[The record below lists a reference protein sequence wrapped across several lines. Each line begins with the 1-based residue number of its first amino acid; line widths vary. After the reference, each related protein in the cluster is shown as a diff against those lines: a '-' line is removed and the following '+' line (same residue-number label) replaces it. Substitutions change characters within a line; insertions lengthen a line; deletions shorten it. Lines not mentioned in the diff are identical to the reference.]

1 MTVMDENSLPPEG
14 HQFAALMQRVR
25 QGSEE
30 AVRELLDNYGP
41 YVVRAIRRKLCRSMR
56 SKVDSVDFTQAVWA
70 SFFANR
76 SQIERLDK
84 PEALIAFLVQVAKNK
99 VIDEFR
105 RLFHTQKHDL
115 NRERSLQGS
124 GAFEAERVA
133 ARTPT
138 PSQIAVTNEL
148 RDKLMAGQP
157 PHYQQIL
164 RYRQLGMT
172 QEEIARCMKLNVRTI
187 QRVMQR
193 LFPGD
198 NP

>member
-1 MTVMDENSLPPEG
+1 MHDNVSQPEG
-14 HQFAALMQRVR
+14 HEFATLMEQVR
-25 QGSEE
+25 QGSED
-30 AVRELLDNYGP
+30 AVRELLDQYGP
-41 YVVRAIRRKLCRSMR
+41 YVVQAIRRKLSRPMR
-56 SKVDSVDFTQAVWA
+56 AKVDSMDFTQAVWA

-76 SQIERLDK
+76 SQIERLDR

-115 NRERSLQGS
+115 NRERSMDGS
-124 GAFEAERVA
+124 AALEAGRLA

-138 PSQIAVTNEL
+138 PSQIAVSNEL
-148 RDKLMAGQP
+148 RENLLAGQP
-157 PHYQQIL
+157 PHYRQIL
-164 RYRQLGMT
+164 QYRQLGMT
-172 QEEIARCMKLNVRTI
+172 QEEIASRMKLNVRTI

>member
-1 MTVMDENSLPPEG
+1 MAG
-14 HQFAALMQRVR
+14 VR
-25 QGSEE
+25 EGSEQ
-30 AVRELLDNYGP
+30 AIRELLDEYGP
-41 YVVRAIRRKLCRSMR
+41 HVVRAIRRKLNRPMR
-56 SKVDSVDFTQAVWA
+56 AKVDSVDFTQAVWA

-99 VIDEFR
+99 VVDEFR
-105 RLFHTQKHDL
+105 RLFHTQKNDL

-124 GAFEAERVA
+124 AEFEAGRVA

-148 RDKLMAGQP
+148 RDQLFAGQP
-157 PHYQQIL
+157 PHYREIL
-164 RYRQLGMT
+164 QYRQLGMT
-172 QEEIARCMKLNVRTI
+172 QEEIAQRMKLNVRTI

-193 LFPGD
+193 LFPGEK
-198 NP
+198 P

>member
-1 MTVMDENSLPPEG
+1 MD
-14 HQFAALMQRVR
+14 RVR
-25 QGSEE
+25 QGSDE
-30 AVRELLDNYGP
+30 AVRELLDLYGP
-41 YVVRAIRRKLCRSMR
+41 YVVQAIRRKLNRPMR
-56 SKVDSVDFTQAVWA
+56 AKVDSMDFTQAVWA

-76 SQIERLDK
+76 SQIERLDR

-105 RLFHTQKHDL
+105 RLFHTQKHNL
-115 NRERSLQGS
+115 NRERSMDGS
-124 GAFEAERVA
+124 AALEAGRVA

-164 RYRQLGMT
+164 QYRQLGMT
-172 QEEIARCMKLNVRTI
+172 QEEIASRMKLNVRTI

-198 NP
+198 DP

>member
-1 MTVMDENSLPPEG
+1 MEG
-14 HQFAALMQRVR
+14 VR
-25 QGSEE
+25 QGSDE
-30 AVRELLDNYGP
+30 AVRQLLEEYGP
-41 YVVRAIRRKLCRSMR
+41 YVVRAVRRKLNQPMR
-56 SKVDSVDFTQAVWA
+56 AKVDSVDFTQAVWA

-76 SQIERLDK
+76 TQIERLDK

-115 NRERSLQGS
+115 NRERSMQGS
-124 GAFEAERVA
+124 AEYEAGRLA

-138 PSQIAVTNEL
+138 PSQIAATKEL
-148 RDKLMAGQP
+148 RDKLLDGQP
-157 PHYQQIL
+157 PHYRQIL
-164 RYRQLGMT
+164 QYRQLGMT
-172 QEEIARCMKLNVRTI
+172 QEEIAQRMKLNVRTI

-193 LFPGD
+193 LSSGE

>member
-1 MTVMDENSLPPEG
+1 MQDQLSQPAGHEFASLMEG
-14 HQFAALMQRVR
+14 VR
-25 QGSEE
+25 QGSDE
-30 AVRELLDNYGP
+30 AVRELLEEYGP
-41 YVVRAIRRKLCRSMR
+41 YVVRAVRRKLNRPMR
-56 SKVDSVDFTQAVWA
+56 AKVDSVDFTQAVWA

-115 NRERSLQGS
+115 NRERSMQGS
-124 GAFEAERVA
+124 AEYEAGRLA

-138 PSQIAVTNEL
+138 PSQIAATNEL
-148 RDKLMAGQP
+148 RDKLLAGQP
-157 PHYQQIL
+157 PHYRQIL
-164 RYRQLGMT
+164 QYRQLGMT
-172 QEEIARCMKLNVRTI
+172 QEEIAQRMKLNVRTI

-193 LFPGD
+193 LSPGE

>member
-1 MTVMDENSLPPEG
+1 MQNSLSQPGG
-14 HQFAALMQRVR
+14 HEFAALMEGVR

-30 AVRELLDNYGP
+30 AVRELLDEYGP
-41 YVVRAIRRKLCRSMR
+41 HVVRAIRRKLNQPMR
-56 SKVDSVDFTQAVWA
+56 AKVDSIDFTQAVWA

-124 GAFEAERVA
+124 AEFEAGRLA

-148 RDKLMAGQP
+148 RDQLLAGQP
-157 PHYQQIL
+157 PHYRQIL
-164 RYRQLGMT
+164 QYRQLGMT
-172 QEEIARCMKLNVRTI
+172 QEEIARQMKLNVRTI

-193 LFPGD
+193 LFPGEQ
-198 NP
+198 P

>member
-1 MTVMDENSLPPEG
+1 MQESLSQPESRE
-14 HQFAALMQRVR
+14 FAALMEGVR

-30 AVRELLDNYGP
+30 SVRELLDEYGP
-41 YVVRAIRRKLCRSMR
+41 HVVRAIRRKLNRPMR
-56 SKVDSVDFTQAVWA
+56 AKVDSVDFTQAVWA

-99 VIDEFR
+99 VVDEFR

-124 GAFEAERVA
+124 AEFEAGRIA

-148 RDKLMAGQP
+148 RDKLLDGQP
-157 PHYQQIL
+157 PHYRQIL
-164 RYRQLGMT
+164 QYRQLGMT
-172 QEEIARCMKLNVRTI
+172 QEEIARQMKLNVRTI

-193 LFPGD
+193 LFPGEK
-198 NP
+198 P

>member
-1 MTVMDENSLPPEG
+1 MQDNGLQPG
-14 HQFAALMQRVR
+14 GNDFAALMERVR
-25 QGSEE
+25 QGSED
-30 AVRELLDNYGP
+30 AARELLDEYGP
-41 YVVRAIRRKLCRSMR
+41 HVVRAVRRKLSRPMR
-56 SKVDSVDFTQAVWA
+56 AKVDSMDFTQAVWA

-105 RLFHTQKHDL
+105 RLFHTQKHNL
-115 NRERSLQGS
+115 NRERSMHGS
-124 GAFEAERVA
+124 AAFEAGRLA

-138 PSQIAVTNEL
+138 PSQIAATNEL
-148 RDKLMAGQP
+148 RDKLVAGQP
-157 PHYQQIL
+157 PHYQQIV

-172 QEEIARCMKLNVRTI
+172 QEEIAQRMKLNVRTI

-198 NP
+198 DP